1 MQCLIR
7 AKNFFIHLVS
17 LGIYPPGTFTRE
29 PKYGL
34 TVHVLTS
41 TNEGLTKYLDQIMD
55 QMSTWLLE
63 GQMQSLVKAILGIE
77 TNETHECWQFQVMV
91 GDKDGE
97 SAVLALKKIMLQR
110 EMSSRKL
117 E

>member
-17 LGIYPPGTFTRE
+17 LGIYPPGTFKRE
-29 PKYGL
+29 SKYGL
-34 TVHVLTS
+34 TVLTS
-41 TNEGLTKYLDQIMD
+41 TDEGLTEYLDQIMD

-77 TNETHECWQFQVMV
+77 TNETHDRWQFQVMV

-97 SAVLALKKIMLQR
+97 SAFLVLKKIILQR
-110 EMSSRKL
+110 DMLSRKL

>member
-17 LGIYPPGTFTRE
+17 LGIYPPGTFKRE
-29 PKYGL
+29 SKYGL
-34 TVHVLTS
+34 TVLTS
-41 TNEGLTKYLDQIMD
+41 TDEGLTKYLDQIMD